1 MNIDVTKI
9 EGYAEMSAEDKVKVL
24 EAFEYEDNSKAL
36 AEAQALA
43 EKYKASNSKAN
54 SEIAEMKRKSRE
66 QMSADEKAKLESQ
79 EMFEKLEAENKTLK
93 RQMSISENTSKYLAL
108 GYAEELAKS
117 TAEAIAD
124 GNFDVVF
131 ENQKIHQ
138 ENLDKSIRAE
148 VYKNTPKPQTSTG
161 NNGGMTQAEFN
172 KLSYTEIVKFS
183 EDYPELYKKFMNN
196 K

>member
-9 EGYAEMSAEDKVKVL
+9 EGYADMTAEEKVKVL
-24 EAFEYEDNSKAL
+24 EAFEYEDNAKAL

-43 EKYKASNSKAN
+43 DKYKNANSKAN

-66 QMSADEKAKLESQ
+66 QLSAEEKMKLENE
-79 EMFEKLEAENKTLK
+79 EMFNSLKAENDKLK
-93 RQMSISENTSKYLAL
+93 RDMAISENTSKYLAL
-108 GYAEELAKS
+108 GYTEELAKN

-131 ENQKIHQ
+131 ANQKTHQ

-148 VYKNTPKPQTSTG
+148 VLKGTPKPNTNTG
-161 NNGGMTQAEFN
+161 NEKGITQAEFN
-172 KLSYTEIVKFS
+172 KMSYTEIVKFAN
-183 EDYPELYKKFMNN
+183 EYPELYKKFMN